1 MDGKIYLINETWEIE
16 SELSEWAF
24 KTIFTDTV
32 DFEDEEVQEIRR
44 NIKKWVSVIVQFTK
58 DWDLVVRPIVDW
70 NLPTLPN

>member
-70 NLPTLPN
+70 NLPALPN